1 MRELSEDYGEA
12 PCDYD
17 RNYPRSPSEKAR
29 GWIWA
34 LIVSLMLWG
43 IIGWFFLWMTA
54 AHAHSW
60 FTGERDPVTNGLCCD
75 NRDCMEIADTDV
87 MSVAGGFIYLPIDNK
102 TGPVDTNPGFIPSAR
117 VKSSKSFGY
126 AICLGGGQYSTGST
140 STTAPMFIRC
150 FFAPSG
156 F

>member
-54 AHAHSW
+54 AHAH
-60 FTGERDPVTNGLCCD
+60 DAL
-75 NRDCMEIADTDV
+75 
-87 MSVAGGFIYLPIDNK
+87 
-102 TGPVDTNPGFIPSAR
+102 PSA
-117 VKSSKSFGY
+117 
-126 AICLGGGQYSTGST
+126 A
-140 STTAPMFIRC
+140 M
-150 FFAPSG
+150 PSVDALWAKKREEA
-156 F
+156 